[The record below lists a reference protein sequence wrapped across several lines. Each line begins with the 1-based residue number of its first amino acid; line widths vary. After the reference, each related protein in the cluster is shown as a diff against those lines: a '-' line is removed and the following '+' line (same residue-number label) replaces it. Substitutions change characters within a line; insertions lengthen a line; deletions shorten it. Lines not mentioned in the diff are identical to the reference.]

1 MKEQEQYKTLLKKV
15 IEATENNKIN
25 TSEELIQTLV
35 YELKNNSKQV
45 GKAPSQSFAQ

>member
-1 MKEQEQYKTLLKKV
+1 MKEQEQYKTLLKEV

-35 YELKNNSKQV
+35 YELKNNSNQD
-45 GKAPSQSFAQ
+45 GKTPSQSFAQ